1 MSEAN
6 GQGVLDR
13 PNSYIGK
20 SVPRPNVERLL
31 HGQGTF
37 TDDIHLKRMLH
48 VAFLRSPHSHADIV
62 SLDFAA
68 AKQSPGVIAV
78 VGGADVA
85 ELCEPWLGVLTHLPG
100 LRTAAQYPMAMGRVR
115 WQGEP
120 VAAVAA
126 ASRAEAED
134 GLELIQ
140 VAYSQLPPV
149 TDEAA
154 ALEADAAPI
163 HAELGDN
170 VCFDRTVDEG
180 DVDAAYAA
188 AEAVVEE
195 EYNFSRHTGVT
206 METRAII
213 ADFNPGDDMLT
224 VYSSTQVPHQ
234 LQALLA
240 KHFGLEEHKVRVIAK
255 NVGGAFGMKAH
266 LYGDE
271 FAAVALSIMLKRPV
285 KFTPD
290 RLESFAADLHVRG
303 FKAKAK
309 MAVDKDGKITAF
321 EMDTLAGIGPYSMAP
336 RSSTIETNQVL
347 NLSGGCYPIQ
357 NYRARGRI
365 AFQTLA
371 MTSGYRGV
379 GHPLAMAIT
388 EGLVDLAADKLGL
401 DPLEIRRRNL
411 IADDAYPCKSVTGMP
426 FEKLTHQAA
435 LAKLEDMI
443 GYDALRADQ
452 LAAREGGVYRGIG
465 FCSLIELSSPSPM
478 FYGAG
483 DAPVSAQDGC
493 TIRLDAKGNIVCAS
507 GVTEQGQGAEAVMAQ
522 VAATVFGVSTDKV
535 QIITG
540 DTDVTPYGGGTWGSR
555 GTGIAGEAVNK
566 AARALRENVLSVAGV
581 MLQAEPS
588 SLDIRANM
596 VVDASDGN
604 ERLSLAEIGR
614 VVYYRADTLPK
625 DFQSELTVTRHHVP
639 KKYPFSFTNGAHAAH
654 IEVDVNTGLIQ
665 VLKYWVVEDCG
676 TVINPML
683 VDEQI
688 RGGVA
693 HGLGETL
700 FEECIY
706 NDQGQLLNGNMADYL
721 VPMAPE
727 LPDVEVAHLVSPTD
741 ETELGAKGAGEAGTS
756 GAPAAIM
763 NAINDALRPLGATV
777 NHFPF
782 TPERILR
789 ALRKI

>member
-1 MSEAN
+1 MNDEA
-6 GQGVLDR
+6 GQSVLER
-13 PNSYIGK
+13 PNSYIGR
-20 SVPRPNVERLL
+20 SLPRPNVLGLL
-31 HGQGTF
+31 HGRGTF
-37 TDDIHLKRMLH
+37 TDDIRLKRMAH
-48 VAFLRSPHSHADIV
+48 VAFLRSPHAHADIV
-62 SLDFAA
+62 SMDFTA
-68 AKQSPGVIAV
+68 AKQSPGVFAVAGGEEIA
-78 VGGADVA
+78 AIYQ
-85 ELCEPWLGVLTHLPG
+85 PWLGVLTHLPG
-100 LRTAAQYPMAMGRVR
+100 LRTVAQFPLAMGRAR

-120 VAAVAA
+120 VAAVVA

-140 VAYSQLPPV
+140 IEYSELPPV
-149 TDEAA
+149 TGEAA
-154 ALEADAAPI
+154 ALEPGAPAI
-163 HAELGDN
+163 HSELGDN
-170 VCFDRTVDEG
+170 VCFERTVDEG
-180 DVDAAYAA
+180 DVDAAFAA
-188 AEAVVEE
+188 AEAVAEE
-195 EYNFSRHTGVT
+195 DYIFNRHTGVT

-213 ADFNPGDDMLT
+213 ADFNPGDDALT

-240 KHFGLEEHKVRVIAK
+240 KHFGLDEHKVRVICK

-266 LYGDE
+266 IYGDE
-271 FAAVALSIMLKRPV
+271 FAAVALAIMLKRPV
-285 KFTPD
+285 KYTPD
-290 RLESFAADLHVRG
+290 RLESFTADLHVRG

-321 EMDTLAGIGPYSMAP
+321 EMDTLAGIGLFSMAP
-336 RSSTIETNQVL
+336 RSSIIETNQVL
-347 NLSGGCYPIQ
+347 NLSGGCYPIR

-388 EGLVDLAADKLGL
+388 EGLVELAAAKLGL

-411 IADDAYPCKSVTGMP
+411 IADDAYPVKSVTAMP
-426 FEKLTHQAA
+426 FEQLSHQAA
-435 LAKLEDMI
+435 LAKLEAMI
-443 GYDALRADQ
+443 GYGDLRADQ
-452 LAAREGGVYRGIG
+452 TKQREHGIYRGIG

-483 DAPVSAQDGC
+483 GAPISAQDGC
-493 TIRLDAKGNIVCAS
+493 TIRLDAKGNITCSS

-522 VAATVFGVSTDKV
+522 VAATAFGVTPDKV
-535 QIITG
+535 QVITG
-540 DTDVTPYGGGTWGSR
+540 DTHVTPYGGGTWGSR
-555 GTGIAGEAVNK
+555 GTGIAGEAANK
-566 AARALRENVLSVAGV
+566 AARALRENVLDVAGV
-581 MLQAEPS
+581 MLQAEPK

-596 VVDASDGN
+596 VVDAADGN

-639 KKYPFSFTNGAHAAH
+639 KKYPFSFTNGCHAAH

-693 HGLGETL
+693 HGIGETL

-706 NDQGQLLNGNMADYL
+706 NEAGQLLNGNMADYL
-721 VPMAPE
+721 VPMATE

-741 ETELGAKGAGEAGTS
+741 DSELGAKGAGEAGAS

-763 NAINDALRPLGATV
+763 NAINDALRPFGATV

-782 TPERILR
+782 TPERILK
-789 ALRKI
+789 ALGKI